1 MRGRDPGGNETLGKE
16 EMRGRGDGG
25 ERRMKE

>member
-1 MRGRDPGGNETLGKE
+1 VRGRDPGGNETLGKE